1 MTEALMRRWRFNE
14 LGIVYNV
21 KYHTEQLSQMR
32 LPIIY
37 DTPLIPLVSTCLL
50 YTSPSPRD

>member
-37 DTPLIPLVSTCLL
+37 DTPLIPLVSTKIQ
-50 YTSPSPRD
+50 